1 MKKILIIGNGFLG
14 KTISQIAKTKN
25 FEVFEASRTK
35 KIPIDIRKIESV
47 ENVIKKKNPDII
59 INCAALTDIEE
70 IEKDSNNAFKVNS
83 HGAQNIA
90 TISKKYSK
98 KFIQI
103 STDSVF
109 DGKTGNYNE
118 KDIPNPIN
126 QYSKSKLKGEQLV
139 LKDNSDAIVVRTN
152 FFGYNDEGN
161 FLFNWIYKNLKE
173 GKTIKAFDDI
183 IFNPLEINNLAEL
196 LIELSLT
203 EFKGIINLSGNQIFS
218 KYEFIKKIAMTL
230 DYDINLLE
238 KCSSQKIKFLAKR
251 PKNTTLNNTVSRKI
265 LKTEIKNLE
274 EWLLINFEK
283 KSRIQ

>member
-1 MKKILIIGNGFLG
+1 LKKILIIGNGFLG
-14 KTISQIAKTKN
+14 KTISKIAKIKN

-59 INCAALTDIEE
+59 INCAALTDIEK

-183 IFNPLEINNLAEL
+183 IF
-196 LIELSLT
+196 IELSLT

-283 KSRIQ
+283 KSIIQ